1 MNKCNTF
8 EDLQQLGT
16 EKIHER
22 THIARDKVE
31 LILTKSYAELDKVK
45 FMGFISILEREY
57 GLDLNGIREEYKAFR
72 AEYDKEIVPA
82 KSVILQA
89 PSSSRTKWFISSV
102 SVIALLVG
110 AGYLFQNS
118 VSKAPQEE
126 LMQLG
131 GLAVEVVHDAVEQN
145 LTQELNATAQAES
158 NLSVETEN
166 NASLT
171 EPQTPLAP
179 SLATGSTVVITP
191 VYKVWVG
198 MIDLENGEKTQKITK
213 DPITLDA
220 SKKLLIVFGH
230 GRLDIQSG
238 GTTQSLQE
246 KNTVWFVLE
255 NGVLKQITKSEFV
268 ERNGG
273 KNW

>member
-1 MNKCNTF
+1 MKRLDTF
-8 EDLQQLGT
+8 EDLQELGT

-31 LILTKSYAELDKVK
+31 LILTKSYAEMDKVK
-45 FMGFISILEREY
+45 FMGFVSILEREY
-57 GLDLNGIREEYKAFR
+57 GIDLSDIREEYKAFR

-89 PSSSRTKWFISSV
+89 PSSNRTKWLIGGI

-126 LMQLG
+126 LMQLS
-131 GLAVEVVHDAVEQN
+131 GLAVEVVQNAVEQN
-145 LTQELNATAQAES
+145 LTQEQNATAENEANTTVAEES
-158 NLSVETEN
+158 
-166 NASLT
+166 
-171 EPQTPLAP
+171 AP
-179 SLATGSTVVITP
+179 SVPAMKADRTIVIKP

-198 MIDLENGEKTQKITK
+198 TIDLGSGEKTQTITK
-213 DPITLDA
+213 DPISLNP
-220 SKKLLIVFGH
+220 SKNLLLVLGH
-230 GRLDIQSG
+230 GRVDIQSG
-238 GTTQSLQE
+238 ESTQSLQE
-246 KNTVWFVLE
+246 KNTVWFALE
-255 NGVLKQITKSEFV
+255 NGILKQITKAQFV